1 MRPGDW
7 VSIGFVSAGVLFFIA
22 GSIGLIRLPDVLTR
36 LHALTK
42 ADNVGLGLIVLGLA
56 FQAGGLLELIKLIL
70 VWPLALLASS
80 CACYLVAHST
90 FQLRRDPGERPR
102 VR

>member
-1 MRPGDW
+1 MRPSDW
-7 VSIGFVSAGVLFFIA
+7 LTMGFVGAGVLFFIA

-56 FQAGGLLELIKLIL
+56 FQVGSLLELIKLL
-70 VWPLALLASS
+70 LLWPLALLASS

-90 FQLRRDPGERPR
+90 LQSQRDAGERRR